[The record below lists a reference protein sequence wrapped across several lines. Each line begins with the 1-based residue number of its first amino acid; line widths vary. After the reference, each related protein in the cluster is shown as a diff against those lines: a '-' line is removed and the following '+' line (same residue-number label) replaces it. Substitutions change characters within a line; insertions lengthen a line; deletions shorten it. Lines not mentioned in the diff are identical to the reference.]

1 MELLQYLKL
10 DEELKELRLKWKEAY
25 STPFPPYNWD
35 EYAGIE
41 DYKNQIR
48 EKLKSTTSQYGML
61 PVKRTMK
68 NREYPKVCVNLQTDV
83 R

>member
-25 STPFPPYNWD
+25 GTPFPPYNWD

-48 EKLKSTTSQYGML
+48 EKLKSTTSQ
-61 PVKRTMK
+61 
-68 NREYPKVCVNLQTDV
+68 
-83 R
+83 

>member
-48 EKLKSTTSQYGML
+48 EKLKSTTSQ
-61 PVKRTMK
+61 
-68 NREYPKVCVNLQTDV
+68 
-83 R
+83 